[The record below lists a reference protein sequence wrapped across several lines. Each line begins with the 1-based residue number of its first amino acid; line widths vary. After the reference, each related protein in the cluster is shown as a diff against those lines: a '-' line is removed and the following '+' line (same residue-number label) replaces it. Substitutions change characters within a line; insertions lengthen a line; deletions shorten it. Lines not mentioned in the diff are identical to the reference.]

1 MLGSL
6 RRLLWYLAAL
16 VGILVFGGA
25 LAVVVVPPLAS
36 ALPVGSLIDLAGSDY
51 LLVAAFGAVA
61 IAALLIMV
69 LARAAGHVE
78 QSRPPEPEFVERVPV
93 LGAEFDD
100 LVENGIDVRALLFSD
115 ESDRIREELRE
126 TATRT
131 LMRVE
136 NLSREEARRRV
147 ETGAWTDERVPTAFL
162 AADGSVPTSARA
174 RAAIHGRT
182 WVQHGASETAD
193 AIVRLA
199 GAADGTT
206 GGRP

>member
-1 MLGSL
+1 MLGFL
-6 RRLLWYLAAL
+6 RRLLWYLAVL

-25 LAVVVVPPLAS
+25 LAVVVVPRLTA
-36 ALPVGSLIDLAGSDY
+36 ALPVGSLIDRIGSDY
-51 LLVAAFGAVA
+51 LLAAAFGAVA

-78 QSRPPEPEFVERVPV
+78 QSRPPEPEFVQRVPV

-100 LVENGIDVRALLFSD
+100 LVESGIDVRTLFSD
-115 ESDRIREELRE
+115 ESDRIREDLRE

-147 ETGAWTDERVPTAFL
+147 ETGAWTDERVPSAFL
-162 AADGSVPTSARA
+162 SVDGSVPTSVRA
-174 RAAIHGRT
+174 RAAIRGRT
-182 WVQHGASETAD
+182 WVQYGASETAD

-199 GAADGTT
+199 GAANGTT
-206 GGRP
+206 GGRQ

>member
-1 MLGSL
+1 MLGFL
-6 RRLLWYLAAL
+6 RRLLWYLAVL

-25 LAVVVVPPLAS
+25 LAVVVVPRLTA
-36 ALPVGSLIDLAGSDY
+36 ALPVGSLIDRIGSDY

-61 IAALLIMV
+61 IAVLLIMV

-78 QSRPPEPEFVERVPV
+78 QSRPPEPEFVQRVPV

-100 LVENGIDVRALLFSD
+100 LVEGGIDVRTLFSD
-115 ESDRIREELRE
+115 QSDRIREDLRE

-147 ETGAWTDERVPTAFL
+147 ETGAWTDERVPSTFL
-162 AADGSVPTSARA
+162 AVDGSVPTSVRA
-174 RAAIHGRT
+174 RAAIRGRT
-182 WVQHGASETAD
+182 WVQYGASETAD

-199 GAADGTT
+199 GAANGTT